1 MELKDVLQ
9 QISQQSYSAQ
19 QPTDLCIGTVTAVNP
34 LEVTI
39 SQDMA
44 PLQQQVLYLTANVVE
59 RKIPVLSHSHYIPAG
74 TLTHTHGGAVAED
87 LTGQYQ
93 TNNSLLSSGADTSLQ
108 TEDIICYENG
118 QPLPIEDGYIILN
131 RALEVGDEV
140 LLLKVQ
146 KGQKYIILSRTF
158 PAEGGS

>member
-9 QISQQSYSAQ
+9 QISQQSYSAS

-34 LEVTI
+34 LEITI
-39 SQDMA
+39 NIAMA
-44 PLQQQVLYLTANVVE
+44 PLQQSVLYLTASVVE

-108 TEDIICYENG
+108 TEDIVCYENG
-118 QPLPIEDGYIILN
+118 TALPVEDGYIILN

-146 KGQKYIILSRTF
+146 RGQKFIVLSRTF